1 MTGAGFQARNRA
13 AGMALVELMIAMVL
27 GLLVVG
33 AAFAIFLS
41 NQRSYTANEDLNRIQ
56 ENARIALDLIARD
69 IRAAGGAACSSASE
83 VASSNSNALLF
94 RDTPIT
100 GSASTLR
107 VASGEDAAYKI
118 ASASATSLTL
128 APGQLTK
135 ASTVFSTGDVLLLC
149 NARKT
154 FLVTATGV
162 GDQDISFAALPSG
175 YDPAADPYASLA
187 TVALARFRDVTWS
200 VANNAN
206 NKPSL
211 FVKRGSG
218 ASEEVIEGV
227 QSVAFSYL
235 DSSTGIYSTTPNF
248 ANVIAVRVELVL
260 QGAAVDGSPLLRRAS
275 SVISVRGRTL

>member
-83 VASSNSNALLF
+83 ITSSNSNALLF

-118 ASASATSLTL
+118 ASASATGLTL
-128 APGQLTK
+128 APGQLSK
-135 ASTVFSTGDVLLLC
+135 ASNVFSVGDVLLLC

-154 FLVTATGV
+154 FLVTATAV
-162 GDQDISFAALPSG
+162 GDQTISFAALPSG

-187 TVALARFRDVTWS
+187 TVALARFRDATWS

-206 NKPSL
+206 GKSSL
-211 FVKRGSG
+211 FVKRG
-218 ASEEVIEGV
+218 AAAAEEVIEGV
-227 QSVAFSYL
+227 QSVNFSYL
-235 DSSTGIYSTTPNF
+235 DSNTGPYKTNPNF
-248 ANVIAVRVELVL
+248 ANVVAVRVELVL
-260 QGAAVDGSPLLRRAS
+260 EGAAVDGSPLVRRAS
-275 SVISVRGRTL
+275 SVISVRGRAL

>member
-1 MTGAGFQARNRA
+1 
-13 AGMALVELMIAMVL
+13 MALVELMIAMVL

-69 IRAAGGAACSSASE
+69 IRAAGGSACSSASE
-83 VASSNSNALLF
+83 IASSDSNALLF
-94 RDTPIT
+94 RDSPIS
-100 GSASTLR
+100 GDASTLR

-118 ASASATSLTL
+118 ASASTTSLTL
-128 APGQLTK
+128 APDQLTK
-135 ASTVFSTGDVLLLC
+135 ASNVFSAGDVLLLC

-154 FLVTATGV
+154 FVVTATAV
-162 GDQDISFAALPSG
+162 GDQTISFAALPSG
-175 YDPAADPYASLA
+175 YDFAADPYASLA

-206 NKPSL
+206 GKPSL
-211 FVKRGSG
+211 FVKRGAA

-235 DSSTGIYSTTPNF
+235 DSSTGQYSAVPNF

-275 SVISVRGRTL
+275 SVISVRGRAL